1 MKRKWIAALTAVT
14 IAATAVAPQTMTVAQ
29 AATVTEETLG
39 LVGAP
44 AANGAEKDSNADGV
58 SDNGFVYQVN
68 GSTATI
74 TAYRGTATALTVP
87 QRIEVSAASSG
98 TTGSSSTTAAA
109 TYDVTAIGSAAF
121 AGNAGITTV
130 TMQGGTQASGS
141 GSSATTAAAG
151 LQTIGDRAFYGC
163 PSLTTVTIPATATS
177 IGSQA
182 FSDCPALNALNVTAG
197 NQRYISNDG
206 VLYEYVG
213 YNTGAVGNYNTYTLM
228 QYPSGKVST
237 AFTVPASIASRL
249 TAIGQGAFAG
259 AQALA
264 SVTLPETVQ
273 SIGAEAFR
281 NCSALT
287 SITIPSKVT
296 NIPSYAFSGCS
307 ALATVSIPS
316 TVTGIS
322 DGAFQ
327 NCYALSAIALPEKL
341 TTISNSTFYGCSKLS
356 EVTIPMGVVNI
367 GATAFAY
374 CTSLV
379 KITIPTSVTAIGANA
394 FLGVNGL
401 TMYCHSGSPAANYA
415 SSNKIGVVMTYT
427 VRFLS
432 DTGTLLKSEEVVYG
446 SAATAPAMPERPGYK
461 LEWSSSFNNVTS
473 DLSVSAVYKRVYT
486 VTFVDKYRDK
496 TSTVEVEYGQSAKA
510 PKWTMSG
517 YNLNWDKNFSSIT
530 GDLTVYAS
538 WKDPRTGFVIDR
550 NTKKPAAVDTEL
562 TKGTVTYRVTSAK
575 VQNPQVCYVSNT
587 ASEART
593 VSIPKTVKISGVTY
607 KVTSIGDDAFKS
619 NTNLTTLTIG
629 ANVTSIGSKAFCKCK
644 KLSTV
649 KITSKKLS
657 TIGDKAFYGIKN
669 NALFSAY
676 RSKLKSYQSKLK
688 KSGINTTIRL
698 KAIG

>member
-1 MKRKWIAALTAVT
+1 MKKKWIAVLTAMTIVT
-14 IAATAVAPQTMTVAQ
+14 TTVAPQAVITAQ
-29 AATVTEETLG
+29 AAPVTEKSIGLLG
-39 LVGAP
+39 ASTTT
-44 AANGAEKDSNADGV
+44 GAEKDSNGDGV
-58 SDNGFVYQVN
+58 SDNGFVYQVS
-68 GSTATI
+68 GTTATI

-87 QRIEVSAASSG
+87 LRIEVGTSTSG
-98 TTGSSSTTAAA
+98 STATTAA

-121 AGNAGITTV
+121 AGNAGLTTV
-130 TMQGGTQASGS
+130 TMQGGTPATGS
-141 GSSATTAAAG
+141 GSSSATPAAVG

-163 PSLTTVTIPATATS
+163 PSLTTVTIPATATT

-206 VLYEYVG
+206 VLYQYVG
-213 YNTGAVGNYNTYTLM
+213 YNSGVVGSYNTYTLM
-228 QYPSGKVST
+228 QYPSGKTST
-237 AFTVPASIASRL
+237 VFAVPASIASRL

-259 AQALA
+259 AQTLT
-264 SVTLPETVQ
+264 SVTLPETVE

-296 NIPSYAFSGCS
+296 NISSYAFSGCS
-307 ALATVSIPS
+307 ALAAVSIPS
-316 TVTGIS
+316 TVTSIA

-432 DTGTLLKSEEVVYG
+432 DTGALLKSEEVVYG

-461 LEWSSSFNNVTS
+461 LEWSSSFNNVMS
-473 DLSVSAVYKRVYT
+473 DLSVTAVYKRVYT
-486 VTFVDKYRDK
+486 VTFVDKYRNK
-496 TSTVEVEYGQSAKA
+496 TSTAEVEYGQSAKA
-510 PKWTMSG
+510 PKWKLSG
-517 YNLNWDKNFSSIT
+517 YTLKWDKSFSSVT

-538 WKDPRTGFVIDR
+538 WKDPKTGFVIDKD
-550 NTKKPAAVDTEL
+550 TKKPAAVDSEL
-562 TKGTVTYRVTSAK
+562 TKGTVTYRVTNAK
-575 VQNPQVCYVSNT
+575 VQNPQVCYVSNSM
-587 ASEART
+587 SEART
-593 VSIPKTVKISGVTY
+593 VTIPKTVTINGVKY

-619 NTNLTTLTIG
+619 NVNLTTLTIG
-629 ANVTSIGSKAFCKCK
+629 ANVTSIGSKAFYKCK

-649 KITSKKLS
+649 KLNTKKLG
-657 TIGDKAFYGIKN
+657 TIGDKAFYGIQNK
-669 NALFSAY
+669 ALFSAY

-688 KSGINTTIRL
+688 NSGINTTIRL

>member
-1 MKRKWIAALTAVT
+1 MKKKWIAVLTAMTIVT
-14 IAATAVAPQTMTVAQ
+14 TTVVPQAVITAQ
-29 AATVTEETLG
+29 AAPVTEESIGLLG
-39 LVGAP
+39 AST
-44 AANGAEKDSNADGV
+44 ATGAEKDSNGDGV
-58 SDNGFVYQVN
+58 SDNGFVYQVS
-68 GSTATI
+68 GTTATI

-87 QRIEVSAASSG
+87 LRIEVGTSTSG
-98 TTGSSSTTAAA
+98 SKTATTV

-121 AGNAGITTV
+121 AGNAGLTTV
-130 TMQGGTQASGS
+130 TMQGGTPATGS
-141 GSSATTAAAG
+141 GSSSATPAAVG

-163 PSLTTVTIPATATS
+163 PSLTTVTIPATATT

-206 VLYEYVG
+206 VLYQYVG
-213 YNTGAVGNYNTYTLM
+213 YNSGVVGSYNTYTLM
-228 QYPSGKVST
+228 QYPSGKTST
-237 AFTVPASIASRL
+237 VFAVPASIASRL

-259 AQALA
+259 AQTLT
-264 SVTLPETVQ
+264 SVTLPETVE

-296 NIPSYAFSGCS
+296 NISSYAFSGCS
-307 ALATVSIPS
+307 ALAAVSIPP
-316 TVTGIS
+316 TVTSIA

-432 DTGTLLKSEEVVYG
+432 DTGALLKSEEVVYG
-446 SAATAPAMPERPGYK
+446 SAAIAPAMPERPGYK
-461 LEWSSSFNNVTS
+461 LEWSSSFNNVMS
-473 DLSVSAVYKRVYT
+473 DLSVTAVYKRVYT
-486 VTFVDKYRDK
+486 VTFVDKYRNK
-496 TSTVEVEYGQSAKA
+496 TSTAEVAKA
-510 PKWTMSG
+510 PEWKLSG
-517 YNLNWDKNFSSIT
+517 YTLKWDKSFSSVT

-538 WKDPRTGFVIDR
+538 WKDPKTGFVIDK
-550 NTKKPAAVDTEL
+550 NTKKPAAVDSEL
-562 TKGTVTYRVTSAK
+562 TKGTVTYRVTNAK
-575 VQNPQVCYVSNT
+575 VQNPQVCYVSNSK
-587 ASEART
+587 SEART
-593 VSIPKTVKISGVTY
+593 VTIPKTVTINGVKY

-619 NTNLTTLTIG
+619 NVNLTTLTIG
-629 ANVTSIGSKAFCKCK
+629 ANVTSIGSKAFYKCK

-649 KITSKKLS
+649 KINTKKLG
-657 TIGDKAFYGIKN
+657 TIGDKAFYGIQNK
-669 NALFSAY
+669 ALFSAY

-688 KSGINTTIRL
+688 NSGINTTIRL

>member
-1 MKRKWIAALTAVT
+1 MKKKWIAVLTAMTIVT
-14 IAATAVAPQTMTVAQ
+14 TTVVPQAVITAQ
-29 AATVTEETLG
+29 AAPVTEESIGLLG
-39 LVGAP
+39 ASTTT
-44 AANGAEKDSNADGV
+44 GAEKDSNGDGV
-58 SDNGFVYQVN
+58 SDNGFVYQVS
-68 GSTATI
+68 GTTATI

-87 QRIEVSAASSG
+87 LRIEVGTSTSG
-98 TTGSSSTTAAA
+98 SKTATTV

-121 AGNAGITTV
+121 AGNAGLTTV
-130 TMQGGTQASGS
+130 TMQGGTPTTGS
-141 GSSATTAAAG
+141 GSSSTPAAVG

-163 PSLTTVTIPATATS
+163 PSLTTVTIPATATT

-206 VLYEYVG
+206 VLYQYVG
-213 YNTGAVGNYNTYTLM
+213 YNSGVVGSYNTYTLM
-228 QYPSGKVST
+228 QYPSGKTST
-237 AFTVPASIASRL
+237 VFAVPASIASRL

-259 AQALA
+259 AQTLT
-264 SVTLPETVQ
+264 SVTLPETVE

-296 NIPSYAFSGCS
+296 NISSYAFSGCS
-307 ALATVSIPS
+307 ALAAVSIPS
-316 TVTGIS
+316 TVTSIA

-327 NCYALSAIALPEKL
+327 NCYALSAVALPEKL

-432 DTGTLLKSEEVVYG
+432 DTGALLKSEEVVYG
-446 SAATAPAMPERPGYK
+446 SAAIAPAMPERPGYK
-461 LEWSSSFNNVTS
+461 LEWSSSFNNVMS
-473 DLSVSAVYKRVYT
+473 DLSVTAVYKRVYT
-486 VTFVDKYRDK
+486 VTFVDKYRNK
-496 TSTVEVEYGQSAKA
+496 TSTAEVEYGQGAKA
-510 PKWTMSG
+510 PKWKLSG
-517 YNLNWDKNFSSIT
+517 YTLKWDKSFSSVT

-538 WKDPRTGFVIDR
+538 WKDPKTGFVIDK
-550 NTKKPAAVDTEL
+550 NTKKPAAVDSEL
-562 TKGTVTYRVTSAK
+562 TKGTVTYRVTNAK
-575 VQNPQVCYVSNT
+575 VQNPQVCYVSNSK
-587 ASEART
+587 SEART
-593 VSIPKTVKISGVTY
+593 VTIPKTVTINGVKY

-619 NTNLTTLTIG
+619 NVNLTTLTIG
-629 ANVTSIGSKAFCKCK
+629 ANVTSIGSKAFYKCK

-649 KITSKKLS
+649 KINTKKLG
-657 TIGDKAFYGIKN
+657 TIGDKAFYGIQNK
-669 NALFSAY
+669 ALFSAY

-688 KSGINTTIRL
+688 NSGINTTIRL

>member
-1 MKRKWIAALTAVT
+1 MKKKWIAVLTAMTIVT
-14 IAATAVAPQTMTVAQ
+14 TTVVPQAVITAQ
-29 AATVTEETLG
+29 AAPVTEESIGLLG
-39 LVGAP
+39 ASTTT
-44 AANGAEKDSNADGV
+44 GAEKDSNGDGV
-58 SDNGFVYQVN
+58 SDNGFVYQVS
-68 GSTATI
+68 GTTATI

-87 QRIEVSAASSG
+87 LRIEVGTSTSG
-98 TTGSSSTTAAA
+98 SKTATTV

-121 AGNAGITTV
+121 AGNAGLTTV
-130 TMQGGTQASGS
+130 TMQGGTPATGS
-141 GSSATTAAAG
+141 GSSSTPAAVG

-163 PSLTTVTIPATATS
+163 PSLTTVTIPATATT

-206 VLYEYVG
+206 VLYQYVG
-213 YNTGAVGNYNTYTLM
+213 YNSGVVGSYNTYTLM
-228 QYPSGKVST
+228 QYPSGKTST
-237 AFTVPASIASRL
+237 VFAVPASIASRL

-259 AQALA
+259 AQTLT
-264 SVTLPETVQ
+264 SVTLPETVE

-296 NIPSYAFSGCS
+296 NISSYAFSGCS
-307 ALATVSIPS
+307 ALAAVSIPP
-316 TVTGIS
+316 TVTSIA

-432 DTGTLLKSEEVVYG
+432 DTGALLKSEEVVYG
-446 SAATAPAMPERPGYK
+446 SAAIAPAMPERPGYK
-461 LEWSSSFNNVTS
+461 LEWSSSFNNVMS
-473 DLSVSAVYKRVYT
+473 DLSVTAVYKRVYT
-486 VTFVDKYRDK
+486 VTFVDKYRNK
-496 TSTVEVEYGQSAKA
+496 TSTAEVEYGQGAKA
-510 PKWTMSG
+510 PKWKLSG
-517 YNLNWDKNFSSIT
+517 YTLKWDKSFSSVT

-538 WKDPRTGFVIDR
+538 WKDPKTGFVIDK
-550 NTKKPAAVDTEL
+550 NTKKPAAVDSEL
-562 TKGTVTYRVTSAK
+562 TKGTVTYRVTNAK
-575 VQNPQVCYVSNT
+575 VQNPQVCYVSNSK
-587 ASEART
+587 SEART
-593 VSIPKTVKISGVTY
+593 VTIPKTVTINGVKY

-619 NTNLTTLTIG
+619 NVNLTTLTIG
-629 ANVTSIGSKAFCKCK
+629 ANVTSIGSKAFYKCK

-649 KITSKKLS
+649 KINTKKLG
-657 TIGDKAFYGIKN
+657 TIGDKAFYGIQNK
-669 NALFSAY
+669 ALFSAY

-688 KSGINTTIRL
+688 NSGINTTIRL